1 MASSRDMDPL
11 NGDRVRPLQVSSLL
25 RRVIQERLARGLSD
39 PRYRGLV
46 SVTEVKVGSD
56 LRTAVVLVSVLPEKY
71 GSRVLH
77 ALKSATSLL
86 RRQIRS
92 ETALRRVPELEFRL
106 DDSIKR
112 DAQIAESI
120 REHNTEDDDIDA
132 DSHDGDDEEEDILDL
147 DEIVDEEEDGVYAT
161 EIDVNSD
168 DEDFLDA
175 IEVDDED

>member
-11 NGDRVRPLQVSSLL
+11 NGDSFRPLQVSSLL
-25 RRVIQERLARGLSD
+25 SRVIQERLARGLSD

-56 LRTAVVLVSVLPEKY
+56 LRTAVVRVSVLPEKY
-71 GSRVLH
+71 GPRVLH

-112 DAQIAESI
+112 DAQIAEAI
-120 REHNTEDDDIDA
+120 REHETEENDIASNDREGPGAEGQTLNHPPDDLQEQ
-132 DSHDGDDEEEDILDL
+132 SSGPGQTGEES
-147 DEIVDEEEDGVYAT
+147 T
-161 EIDVNSD
+161 
-168 DEDFLDA
+168 
-175 IEVDDED
+175 

>member
-112 DAQIAESI
+112 DAQIAEAI
-120 REHNTEDDDIDA
+120 REHETEENDIASNDREGPGTEEQTLNHPPDDLHEQ
-132 DSHDGDDEEEDILDL
+132 SSRSGQTGEES
-147 DEIVDEEEDGVYAT
+147 T
-161 EIDVNSD
+161 
-168 DEDFLDA
+168 
-175 IEVDDED
+175 